1 MMRKYHTYDA
11 KTPYLRY
18 ENTILMMRK
27 YHTYDAE
34 IPYLCYINDIVG
46 INGDRVGT

>member
-1 MMRKYHTYDA
+1 MGKHHTYDV
-11 KTPYLRY
+11 KTPYVLSV
-18 ENTILMMRK
+18 NTILTMRK

-34 IPYLCYINDIVG
+34 TPYLCYINDIVG